1 VTPGSRSPKTGLVL
15 SGGGMRG
22 AYEVGVVAGIIEV
35 LSQHGRQGP
44 YFDVFSGTSVG
55 AINATYLAA
64 HSHHPDYAIGE
75 LASIWRSLNLAEHAR
90 VRPLGLLTGGLKAKL
105 QRLTSS
111 EPLGNSLIDTRALEV
126 LVRRSVD
133 WDQLHKN
140 IDQGLTSAL
149 LVAALHVVSGRTT
162 IFCEHAPDAQIAP
175 VHDERRTTSV
185 ERIAPAHVLA
195 SAAIPLLFPTRRV
208 GQHYY
213 CDGGLRF
220 NTPIAPAIRAGAER
234 LVVISVR
241 YARTPREVAAD
252 EEADVGEG
260 KDLSPVFLIGKLLDA
275 LLLDPVEY
283 DLRVLE
289 RLNQVMEVLEEA
301 LPARDLERV
310 QKVWIQHRGAPYRRL
325 ETLVFTPSRDLGQL
339 AGQYIRESLD
349 VDRVRPLLRYLIER
363 AAKEDPNAEAD
374 WASFLLFEGGF
385 AERVIE
391 VGRMD
396 AIAKAPAIIDF
407 FLSKPRKL
415 ATG

>member
-1 VTPGSRSPKTGLVL
+1 
-15 SGGGMRG
+15 MRG

-35 LSQHGRQGP
+35 LAAQGKIGKL
-44 YFDVFSGTSVG
+44 FDVFSGTSVG

-64 HSHHPDYAIGE
+64 HSHCPDYAIGQ
-75 LASIWRSLNLAEHAR
+75 LAGIWKSLRLAEHAR
-90 VRPLGLLTGGLKAKL
+90 VRPLGLLTSELKAKF
-105 QRLTSS
+105 QRLTSG
-111 EPLGNSLIDTRALEV
+111 EPLGNSLLDTRALEV

-162 IFCEHAPDAQIAP
+162 IFCEHAPNAHIAP
-175 VHDERRTTSV
+175 VHDERRSTSI
-185 ERIAPAHVLA
+185 ERIGPDHVLA

-208 GQHYY
+208 GLHYY

-220 NTPIAPAIRAGAER
+220 NTPIAPAIRGGAER

-241 YARTPREVAAD
+241 YARTPPEIKAD
-252 EEADVGEG
+252 EESDTGGG

-310 QKVWIQHRGAPYRRL
+310 QKVWIQQRGAPYRRL
-325 ETLVFTPSRDLGQL
+325 ATLIFTPARDLGEL

-349 VDRVRPLLRYLIER
+349 IAKLRPLVRYLIER
-363 AAKEDPNAEAD
+363 AAREDPNAEAD

-391 VGRMD
+391 VGRLD
-396 AIAKAPAIIDF
+396 ALAKASAIIDF
-407 FLSKPRKL
+407 FLRPTRKL

>member
-1 VTPGSRSPKTGLVL
+1 
-15 SGGGMRG
+15 
-22 AYEVGVVAGIIEV
+22 
-35 LSQHGRQGP
+35 
-44 YFDVFSGTSVG
+44 
-55 AINATYLAA
+55 
-64 HSHHPDYAIGE
+64 
-75 LASIWRSLNLAEHAR
+75 
-90 VRPLGLLTGGLKAKL
+90 
-105 QRLTSS
+105 
-111 EPLGNSLIDTRALEV
+111 
-126 LVRRSVD
+126 
-133 WDQLHKN
+133 
-140 IDQGLTSAL
+140 
-149 LVAALHVVSGRTT
+149 
-162 IFCEHAPDAQIAP
+162 
-175 VHDERRTTSV
+175 
-185 ERIAPAHVLA
+185 
-195 SAAIPLLFPTRRV
+195 V

-234 LVVISVR
+234 LVVVSVR

-301 LPARDLERV
+301 LPERDLERV

-325 ETLVFTPSRDLGQL
+325 DTLVFTPSRDLGQL

-349 VDRVRPLLRYLIER
+349 VEKVRPLLRYLIER
-363 AAKEDPNAEAD
+363 AAREDPNAEAD

-396 AIAKAPAIIDF
+396 AIAKAPAIADF
-407 FLSKPRKL
+407 FLSPARKL
-415 ATG
+415 AMG